1 VSMPPGQPAG
11 QVNGPPNLSACVRH
25 PDRPTAL
32 RCTRCDRPA
41 CPECL
46 RSASVGQHCVDCV
59 AQDQRTTRAPV
70 TIAGAR
76 PNRRPVVVQ
85 TLIAVNVLIFA
96 ITAYQARGVMDL
108 GPSILFRDWAL
119 TPVFTAHGYW
129 WQLVTAGFLHVNPI
143 HILMNMFAL
152 WVIGRDM
159 ERILGPARF
168 TAVYLVGLLG
178 GSVSVLLFGQPD
190 VPTVGASGA
199 VFALMGGLLVL
210 VYRLKVNPSQ
220 VIGMIAINLVI
231 SVAIPGISLLGHVG
245 GLVTGALLTAALIFL
260 PTRLPAE
267 RRRLWQV
274 GAVVVLVVVLIG
286 LALVRFPQ
294 ISLTI

>member
-1 VSMPPGQPAG
+1 
-11 QVNGPPNLSACVRH
+11 
-25 PDRPTAL
+25 
-32 RCTRCDRPA
+32 
-41 CPECL
+41 
-46 RSASVGQHCVDCV
+46 VDCV

-70 TIAGAR
+70 TISGAR
-76 PNRRPVVVQ
+76 PGRRPVVVQ

-96 ITAYQARGVMDL
+96 ITAYQARGVMNL
-108 GPSILFRDWAL
+108 EPSTLFRDWAL
-119 TPVFTAHGYW
+119 FPLATRNGYW

-178 GSVSVLLFGQPD
+178 GSVSVLLFGQVD
-190 VPTVGASGA
+190 SQTVGASGA

-210 VYRLKVNPSQ
+210 VYRLKVNPGQ

-245 GLVTGALLTAALIFL
+245 GLVTGALLTAALIY
-260 PTRLPAE
+260 LPAQ

-286 LALVRFPQ
+286 LVLVRFAQIPQ
-294 ISLTI
+294 LT